1 MMRGMIVKFVDA
13 ARIRNTIDTDFSGI
27 GSHADYPYI
36 PLGEMWIDKW
46 MRSEKDLFV
55 ALWKLERSMRGK
67 PFRLIREK
75 AKKTFVVAKAAK
87 LVVKKTVRKGPL
99 KILYVDGASVRK
111 GFDPYFLLGGH
122 DLVYP
127 YIPKHEV
134 WVDDRQDPKE
144 TKYTLIHELDERERM
159 AKGLSYDDAHDFAL
173 AAERMAR
180 RKDGVADFIR
190 G

>member
-1 MMRGMIVKFVDA
+1 MMRGMTIKIVDTAK
-13 ARIRNTIDTDFSGI
+13 IRNTIDTDFDGV
-27 GSHADYPYI
+27 GTHADFPYI
-36 PLGEMWIDKW
+36 PLGEMWVDKW
-46 MRSEKDLFV
+46 LKDEKGLFV

-67 PFRLIREK
+67 PFRLIRER
-75 AKKTFVVAKAAK
+75 AKKTFVVPKTAM
-87 LVVKKTVRKGPL
+87 LVVKKTVRKGPT

-134 WVDDRQDPKE
+134 WIDVKSDPKE
-144 TKYTLIHELDERERM
+144 WKYSLIHELDERERM
-159 AKGLSYDDAHDFAL
+159 SKGLSYDDAHDFAL